1 MIFKEKDVIRYIM
14 FNVEG
19 LVFLIYFF
27 IQKVLITLLSNTVV
41 SVVFQVRKKIT
52 TEMVHF
58 DLSDRSDQ
66 NLASYFDKPVNCL
79 PSLHLCWEFEKGIT
93 NGKSHSCWL
102 ARFDR
107 KIFHF
112 FGYSS

>member
-52 TEMVHF
+52 TEVVHF

-66 NLASYFDKPVNCL
+66 NLPSYFDKPV
-79 PSLHLCWEFEKGIT
+79 
-93 NGKSHSCWL
+93 
-102 ARFDR
+102 
-107 KIFHF
+107 
-112 FGYSS
+112 